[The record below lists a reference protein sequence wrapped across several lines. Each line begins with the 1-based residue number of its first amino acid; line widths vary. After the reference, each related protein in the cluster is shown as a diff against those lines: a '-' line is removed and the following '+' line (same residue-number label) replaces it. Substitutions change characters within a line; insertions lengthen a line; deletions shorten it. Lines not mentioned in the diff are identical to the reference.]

1 MRPRHWAAYIA
12 AGVAIDIY
20 AAYVR
25 HDGTLSHAIRETFRT
40 NTPAGRAT
48 FLALLGAGVVWFGP
62 HICIW
67 PADRLIKEIS

>member
-12 AGVAIDIY
+12 TGVVIDVY

-40 NTPAGRAT
+40 NTPRGRAA
-48 FLALLGAGVVWFGP
+48 FLATLGVGVLAFAP

-67 PADRLIKEIS
+67 PADRR